1 MENLRASTYVLP
13 EPSRT
18 MPARALWAEMAHDL
32 ASEFPDQYEFAAV
45 WGYRIC
51 LKAEVSRSTDR
62 LLVRYRT
69 VEAAIRRRSGRP
81 TLLDLSVG
89 NMFATTSASPP
100 EPLHVVNDP
109 RYAHWA
115 RQAGQVS
122 LADHSRLI
130 RQLTTDLMDAGWRL
144 ESATLRPFKI
154 LPPTVRNGRGVR
166 PFPPEKFYH
175 LAQYPAEV
183 MEPGTDFAVVWADGT
198 QAQRAVDQLSASL
211 AQLLRVRGSQ
221 LPIVRKLRRMSPES
235 VNLML
240 LNDQDDLTNMLGLRD
255 ELREAE
261 AAGMRFKLAKL
272 GSLSK
277 PYPAQNIAYD
287 MFQIAGGRPWV
298 PAEPQSAFCSMDAG
312 HDKLG
317 NRSRWVKVET
327 DRQQTIRNVRVSD
340 TGLAEHLPA
349 HLIDEMWPSDATS
362 IACRDGRLAQEKSVM
377 EARAAAES
385 RPLIEAKKSPKAILW
400 RASENGERPAQF
412 GDAVMDEHDEVL
424 LQTVPQ
430 DAHDYIRPLRL
441 TLQGDDP
448 IRLATAFLHQH
459 AMPGLSIFR
468 LSRLPGALYFAD
480 LVSKLTEGGWPKA
493 AGRGFNIPQV
503 IP

>member
-1 MENLRASTYVLP
+1 
-13 EPSRT
+13 
-18 MPARALWAEMAHDL
+18 MAHGL
-32 ASEFPDQYEFAAV
+32 ASEFPDQYEFTAV

-51 LKAEVSRSTDR
+51 LKAEVSWSTDR
-62 LLVRYRT
+62 LHVRYRT
-69 VEAAIRRRSGRP
+69 LEAAIRRRSGRP

-89 NMFATTSASPP
+89 NMFATASASPP
-100 EPLHVVNDP
+100 EPVHVVNDP
-109 RYAHWA
+109 RCAHWA
-115 RQAGQVS
+115 RQAGQIS

-130 RQLTTDLMDAGWRL
+130 RQFTTDLLDAGWRL
-144 ESATLRPFKI
+144 ENATLRPVRI
-154 LPPTVRNGRGVR
+154 LPPMVRNGQGVR
-166 PFPPEKFYH
+166 PFPTEKFYQ
-175 LAQYPAEV
+175 LAQYPAEG
-183 MEPGTDFAVVWADGT
+183 MEPGMDFAVISPDGT

-211 AQLLRVRGSQ
+211 DRLLRIRRSQ
-221 LPIVRKLRRMSPES
+221 LPSVRKLRRMSPDS

-240 LNDQDDLTNMLGLRD
+240 LNDEDDLTNMPGLRD
-255 ELREAE
+255 ALRAAE

-287 MFQIAGGRPWV
+287 MFQIGGGRPWV
-298 PAEPQSAFCSMDAG
+298 PAEPQPAFCSMDAG

-327 DRQQTIRNVRVSD
+327 DQQQTIITVRICD

-349 HLIDEMWPSDATS
+349 DLINDMWPSDPAS
-362 IACRDGRLAQEKSVM
+362 IACRDGRLAQEKAVI
-377 EARAAAES
+377 EARAAAEG

-400 RASENGERPAQF
+400 RASDNGERPAQF
-412 GDAVMDEHDEVL
+412 GDAVIDEHDEVL

-430 DAHDYIRPLRL
+430 NAHDCIRPIRL

-448 IRLATAFLHQH
+448 LRLATAFLHQH

-480 LVSKLTEGGWPKA
+480 LVSKLTEDGWPKA